1 VGGEAGESCSQ
12 GIASLLPMVSV
23 MLCVCI
29 PHGWN
34 SKLLCI

>member
-1 VGGEAGESCSQ
+1 VESEAGESRSQ
-12 GIASLLPMVSV
+12 GIASLLPTVSV
-23 MLCVCI
+23 MLCVCV